1 MYILTVVILY
11 IERLVFYYEA
21 LSFFCP
27 CNNDVFFYWFRQC
40 FCKRNKTSTSLTTT
54 SSTNSSYIRATV
66 QWNSISN
73 AYLYDV
79 NVRNLTDGYLYQAYQ
94 FSASTT
100 SFTTAH
106 LEEGK
111 MFEISV
117 YARDK
122 ERQNQIAKG
131 KAIFTSH
138 EGLNFTN
145 INISL
150 Q

>member
-1 MYILTVVILY
+1 MK
-11 IERLVFYYEA
+11 RLAFSVLA
-21 LSFFCP
+21 TMMFFSIGSGNAFAKESQAP
-27 CNNDVFFYWFRQC
+27 T
-40 FCKRNKTSTSLTTT
+40 NKTSTSLTTT